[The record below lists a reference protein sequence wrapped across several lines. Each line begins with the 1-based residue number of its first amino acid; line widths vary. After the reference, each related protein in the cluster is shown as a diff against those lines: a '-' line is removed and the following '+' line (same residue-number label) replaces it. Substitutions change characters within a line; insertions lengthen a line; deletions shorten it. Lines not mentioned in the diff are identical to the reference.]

1 MHVLFVDD
9 DAALVRLGMLRWTRL
24 GYQVTGCES
33 PQEALERFRDHP
45 VDFDVVVTDLSMPG
59 MSGMELARQLLS
71 LRPALPIILISGQFG
86 TEDAAEAQRVGIR
99 WSIVKSEAFE
109 QIPLRLQELLPSA
122 PL

>member
-86 TEDAAEAQRVGIR
+86 AEDAAEAQRVGIR
-99 WSIVKSEAFE
+99 WTIVKSEAFE

>member
-86 TEDAAEAQRVGIR
+86 PEDAAEAQRVGIR

>member
-9 DAALVRLGMLRWTRL
+9 DAALVRLGTLRWTRL

-33 PQEALERFRDHP
+33 AEEALERFRGHP

-59 MSGMELARQLLS
+59 MSGMELARQLLV
-71 LRPALPIILISGQFG
+71 LRPELPIFLISGQFRP
-86 TEDAAEAQRVGIR
+86 EDAAEAQRVGIR
-99 WSIVKSEAFE
+99 CTIAKSEAFE
-109 QIPLRLQELLPSA
+109 QIPLRLEELLPSA